1 MGRTVRPQFNFGKY
15 SGQNVADVFAKDPSY
30 LKWIVSKDF
39 STEVKALVKAIDEAR
54 RVAP

>member
-1 MGRTVRPQFNFGKY
+1 MGPTVPPQFNFGKY
-15 SGQNVADVFAKDPSY
+15 AGQNVADVFGKDPSY
-30 LKWIVSKDF
+30 LKWILSKDF